1 MMSFHLPIL
10 NGTRRPFLSPYI
22 SPETPFEMA
31 SAKPARRRKPSGFPP
46 PGARRAARAA
56 GAAPA
61 AGLPPATRLDTRAH

>member
-1 MMSFHLPIL
+1 MMPFDLPIL
-10 NGTRRPFLSPYI
+10 NGMRRPFLSLDI

-31 SAKPARRRKPSGFPP
+31 SSKPAWRRKPSGFPP

-61 AGLPPATRLDTRAH
+61 TGLPPATRLDTRAH